1 MTRNRKQKE
10 TAESKEKAK
19 FRRTATWKKFRQ
31 RMRSKNKVDF
41 VTQKPLLKGFQ
52 VHHCDMRLENYKE
65 LKEENFY
72 CLNKTTHEMIHFLFR
87 YTNWRELLERIKIVL
102 EKMESLNKQ
111 EQSKEL

>member
-1 MTRNRKQKE
+1 MTRNKKQTE
-10 TAESKEKAK
+10 TAESKEKVK

-31 RMRSKNKVDF
+31 RMRTKNKVDF

-52 VHHCDMRLENYKE
+52 VHHCDMSIENYKN
-65 LKEENFY
+65 LKEDHFY

-87 YTNWRELLERIKIVL
+87 YKNWRELLERIKVVL

-111 EQSKEL
+111 EEAKEL